1 MNKSYPS
8 EKSLGGYITDLAKR
22 LAFIQSWIDVG
33 PPKLFWISGFFFTQ
47 SFLTG
52 VLQNYARREVIA
64 IDKLDFGFDFYEQP
78 YDREKVEAD
87 LEVNFSLSKIGN

>member
-1 MNKSYPS
+1 MDKSFPS

-22 LAFIQSWIDVG
+22 LAFIQSWIDIG

-78 YDREKVEAD
+78 YDREKTEAD
-87 LEVNFSLSKIGN
+87 LEVNFSIPKIGK